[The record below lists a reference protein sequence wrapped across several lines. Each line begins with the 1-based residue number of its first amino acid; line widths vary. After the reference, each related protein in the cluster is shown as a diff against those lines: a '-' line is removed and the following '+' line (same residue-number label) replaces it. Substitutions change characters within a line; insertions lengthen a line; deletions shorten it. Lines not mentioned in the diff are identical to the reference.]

1 MHHTH
6 QSFRLTIL
14 PGLAFT
20 LCAMVFAG
28 HSIAQLPLEDP
39 RQEEPIPMVTP
50 EDERVNRIDM
60 LLDQGQTDQALA
72 ILEEFFET
80 GDTSSQT
87 DALTFLHARALQ
99 AKGDTKQAIII
110 LEQLLE
116 EYPISSLID
125 EARLLLGR
133 LYIDSQEPN
142 RAVTVLTNALN
153 RSSDPTTQM
162 NGLQLLRQAYELKG
176 DFTKAIQMTL
186 KQMSE
191 TSEDKRRELLDYIQG
206 LILQK
211 MDERPLGDLLEI
223 YSTTFPGDLAL
234 IRLIELHTARGDE
247 VLAERDIQAFLHRF
261 PNHPYA
267 QTAVAL
273 MQSFI
278 SKIKAH
284 RYVIAAAFP
293 FSGKMKPFGTDAL
306 HGIQL
311 ALQEGRAELGSNT
324 LGIVVKDSAL
334 PPAQLRH
341 EFEQVLREFEPVALI
356 GPLLA
361 RQVQIVADLP
371 DWAEIPFI
379 TPTAS
384 ISDVKQF
391 GRYWFST
398 ALTTRLQ
405 MTKLVDHA
413 MQTLGFSR
421 FCVLAPDSS
430 YGKELAK
437 IFQETVI
444 RNGGEIIATETF
456 QRATTDASA
465 QIKRLKNKD
474 LSLYG
479 EMLPMETE
487 EPVKPG
493 EEQLIYTP
501 GFDAI
506 FLPGHPTDV
515 AFLSAQLAYFDIKV
529 PLLGSNTWNHPDL
542 LKWGRSTLDGSTFGD
557 ALFLQSTDPEVQ
569 GFIQKYRNQ
578 FQQDPSI
585 FAAQAYDAMRVV
597 LDTIKHGASTGPEVR
612 NQLFIRHD
620 FPTLGGLASFGEG
633 GVLDRKVYM
642 IQVANGRF
650 IQIN

>member
-1 MHHTH
+1 MGCP
-6 QSFRLTIL
+6 QQ
-14 PGLAFT
+14 
-20 LCAMVFAG
+20 
-28 HSIAQLPLEDP
+28 SIAQQDQPIQVEPDP
-39 RQEEPIPMVTP
+39 FRATEITLK
-50 EDERVNRIDM
+50 DERVERIKT
-60 LLDQGQTDQALA
+60 LLNQGETDQALI
-72 ILEEFFET
+72 ILDDFVES
-80 GDTSSQT
+80 GSTSPQA
-87 DALTFLHARALQ
+87 DVLTFLHARALH
-99 AKGDTKQAIII
+99 AKGETKQAIII
-110 LEQLLE
+110 LEQLRE

-125 EARLLLGR
+125 DARLFLGQ
-133 LYIDSQEPN
+133 LYIDVQEPG
-142 RAVTVLTNALN
+142 RAVTVLTDTLN
-153 RSSDPTTQM
+153 RSSKPSTQK
-162 NGLQLLRQAYELKG
+162 NGVLLLRQAYELKG
-176 DFTKAIQMTL
+176 EFTKAVQMAL
-186 KQMSE
+186 KQMNE
-191 TSEDKRRELLDYIQG
+191 ADEHERREFLDYIQG
-206 LILQK
+206 VILQK
-211 MDERPLGDLLEI
+211 IDERTLGNLLET

-234 IRLIELHTARGDE
+234 IRLIELHTAQGDE
-247 VLAERDIQAFLHRF
+247 VLAERDIRAFLHRF

-284 RYVIAAAFP
+284 QYVIAAALP
-293 FSGKMKPFGTDAL
+293 FSGKMKPFGIDAL
-306 HGIQL
+306 NGLRL

-334 PPAQLRH
+334 PPAQLH
-341 EFEQVLREFEPVALI
+341 HVVEQVMREFQPIAVI

-361 RQVQIVADLP
+361 QQVQTVADLP

-398 ALTTRLQ
+398 ALTSRLQ
-405 MTKLVDHA
+405 MTKLVEHA
-413 MQTLGFSR
+413 MRTLGFSR

-430 YGKELAK
+430 YGKELAN
-437 IFQETVI
+437 IFRETVV
-444 RNGGEIIATETF
+444 RQGGEVIATGTF

-465 QIKRLKNKD
+465 QIKRLRNKD

-479 EMLPMETE
+479 EMLPMETAV
-487 EPVKPG
+487 PVKAG
-493 EEQLIYTP
+493 EEQLVYTP
-501 GFDAI
+501 GFDAV

-542 LKWGRSTLDGSTFGD
+542 LKWGRSTLNGSIFGD

-569 GFIQKYRNQ
+569 QFIQKYREQ
-578 FQQDPSI
+578 FQEDPSI
-585 FAAQAYDAMRVV
+585 FAAQAYDAMRVI
-597 LDTIKHGASTGPEVR
+597 LDTIKHGATTGPEVR
-612 NQLFIRHD
+612 DQLFIRHD
-620 FPTLGGLASFGEG
+620 FPTLGGLTSFGEG